1 MHILVLIS
9 AAVTIILVILSK
21 FYSLSIIYPSL
32 MLILT
37 IILDLLSNTLQT
49 RKDKKLEKNI
59 EEEIKNK

>member
-49 RKDKKLEKNI
+49 RKDKKLEKKI
-59 EEEIKNK
+59 EEIKNK

>member
-37 IILDLLSNTLQT
+37 IMLDLLSNTLQT
-49 RKDKKLEKNI
+49 RKDKKLEKKI

>member
-37 IILDLLSNTLQT
+37 IVLDLLSNTLQT
-49 RKDKKLEKNI
+49 RKDKKLEKKI

>member
-49 RKDKKLEKNI
+49 RKDKKLEKKI

>member
-21 FYSLSIIYPSL
+21 FYSLSIIYTSL

-49 RKDKKLEKNI
+49 RKDKKLEKKI

>member
-37 IILDLLSNTLQT
+37 IMLDLLSNTLQT
-49 RKDKKLEKNI
+49 RKDKKLEKKI
-59 EEEIKNK
+59 EEIKNK